1 MKKISNIIVL
11 LLMVFIFSSFVSAL
25 PIGAEVINQSTS
37 RISVDAAAG
46 NHSAIAGNV
55 TELSIFGYSLTQSWQ
70 GYFGNVSG
78 TIMLAD
84 SNDNVMYNWSLAS
97 PNGEIYATN
106 SSNVD
111 WSGIQC
117 YDEANNMT
125 FFESMF
131 GIEPNDADGINE
143 TFNLNNHPEF
153 VTNSILFAAGTC
165 DNTKLFDSNGIGT
178 FDEVLLTDGS
188 NLIFTSLLLEDANGF
203 DNVPHDFEMI
213 VLEDGHGTDIATT
226 TYYFWV
232 ELG

>member
-1 MKKISNIIVL
+1 
-11 LLMVFIFSSFVSAL
+11 MVFVFSSFVSAL
-25 PIGAEVINQSTS
+25 PTGANVTNLSSTRAPADDPTS
-37 RISVDAAAG
+37 AE
-46 NHSAIAGNV
+46 AIAGNV

-84 SNDNVMYNWSLAS
+84 GNDNVMYNWSLAS
-97 PNGEIYATN
+97 PEGEIYATN
-106 SSNVD
+106 SSSVE
-111 WSGIQC
+111 WQGIQC

-125 FFESMF
+125 FFENMF
-131 GIEPNDADGINE
+131 GIKPDDVDGINE
-143 TFNLNNHPEF
+143 TFNLNDHPEF
-153 VTNSILFAAGTC
+153 VTNSILFTAGSC
-165 DNTKLFDSNGIGT
+165 DNTKLFDSNGVGT

-213 VLEDGHGTDIATT
+213 VLENGHGTDIATT

-232 ELG
+232 ELE

>member
-1 MKKISNIIVL
+1 MRLKLLPIIFFG
-11 LLMVFIFSSFVSAL
+11 LLMNISLALAVEPFGANVTNLSSTRAI
-25 PIGAEVINQSTS
+25 PDDPMGIP
-37 RISVDAAAG
+37 
-46 NHSAIAGNV
+46 AIAGNV

>member
-1 MKKISNIIVL
+1 MRLKLLPIIFFG
-11 LLMVFIFSSFVSAL
+11 LLMNISLALAVEPFGANVTNLSSTRAI
-25 PIGAEVINQSTS
+25 PDDPMGIP
-37 RISVDAAAG
+37 
-46 NHSAIAGNV
+46 AIAGNV

-153 VTNSILFAAGTC
+153 VTNSILFAAGSC